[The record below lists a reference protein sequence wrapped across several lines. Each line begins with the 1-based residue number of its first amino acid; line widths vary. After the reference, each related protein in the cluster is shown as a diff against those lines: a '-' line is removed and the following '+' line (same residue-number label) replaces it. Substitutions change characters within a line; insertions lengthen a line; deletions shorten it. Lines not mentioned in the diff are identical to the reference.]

1 MKRNITVNLFGTL
14 YPIDEDAYAL
24 LDNYLQNMRG
34 YFSRQTDGR
43 EIADDIEARVAE
55 LMSELRSSGVNAI
68 NIEHVEEIIRR
79 VGNPEQLDN
88 DFDAADQQ
96 ENTSQTQEST
106 PTQDAPKS
114 SQTNRRLFRD
124 IRHALLGGVL
134 AGFSVYTGTS
144 TTLLRII
151 VCIITLF
158 MMFLPDAPV
167 FLIPVALYLICWIAI
182 PAAKTPAERL
192 EMKGAPIN
200 MATLQE
206 EFLKTTRNISG
217 SIPANAAHRLA
228 RGILT
233 VLKGLAALAVTV
245 LIVTCAIGLVATIGV
260 IILSFSVPEQDF
272 PIIFGNYSLINII
285 HNSASRLQIWTLAT
299 SLMLSLGLTLFLGVR
314 LLMQFAGKANPMGRG
329 WMWGCII
336 VWLISLGTLTGS
348 WASVI
353 AQSVRYE
360 RDMRKERRHSRTSLT
375 PLTDAGWT
383 VSKDRNL
390 NGHYSKTGEHF
401 EGYDQRRYIDG
412 WCKDGD
418 FSYEIIRTV
427 RTAPGRY
434 TLTAAARTDGNGCEI
449 FAINGNRD
457 RYAAPVPNC
466 GNVGGEIWN
475 NARQRLEADS
485 TGTLPD
491 HERLSRIAGANHG
504 RGYGW
509 NTVTVKG
516 ITVGSDSTLIYGVT
530 NVSPVT
536 PWDGIW
542 FSATSFDLTQD

>member
-1 MKRNITVNLFGTL
+1 H
-14 YPIDEDAYAL
+14 
-24 LDNYLQNMRG
+24 NMRG

-88 DFDAADQQ
+88 DFDAAEQQ
-96 ENTSQTQEST
+96 KNRSQPQESATSQE
-106 PTQDAPKS
+106 APRP
-114 SQTNRRLFRD
+114 SQANRRLFRD

-134 AGFSVYTGTS
+134 AGFSVYTGIS
-144 TTLLRII
+144 TTMLRII

-158 MMFLPDAPV
+158 MLFIPDAPV

-233 VLKGLAALAVTV
+233 LLKGLAALAVTI
-245 LIVTCAIGLVATIGV
+245 LIATCAIALIATIGV
-260 IILSFSVPEQDF
+260 IILAFSVPEQDF
-272 PIIFGNYSLINII
+272 PIIFGDYSLVNITY
-285 HNSASRLQIWTLAT
+285 NAASRLQIWTLMT

-329 WMWGCII
+329 WRWGCII

-360 RDMRKERRHSRTSLT
+360 RDIRKE
-375 PLTDAGWT
+375 
-383 VSKDRNL
+383 
-390 NGHYSKTGEHF
+390 
-401 EGYDQRRYIDG
+401 
-412 WCKDGD
+412 
-418 FSYEIIRTV
+418 
-427 RTAPGRY
+427 
-434 TLTAAARTDGNGCEI
+434 
-449 FAINGNRD
+449 
-457 RYAAPVPNC
+457 
-466 GNVGGEIWN
+466 
-475 NARQRLEADS
+475 
-485 TGTLPD
+485 
-491 HERLSRIAGANHG
+491 
-504 RGYGW
+504 
-509 NTVTVKG
+509 
-516 ITVGSDSTLIYGVT
+516 
-530 NVSPVT
+530 
-536 PWDGIW
+536 
-542 FSATSFDLTQD
+542 